1 VNIAAVPL
9 DLGKLVAPEHTVVV
23 TQECQN
29 GIIGEHAVLRD
40 LADAAGPMLEAGGR
54 LVAAAREAG
63 VMVIHCRVVRRPDG
77 KASSTNARMYKA
89 AQKAGIVLTNG
100 SVEAEVVPQL
110 GPDERD
116 IVLDRYHG
124 LGPMGGTDLDM
135 VCRNLGATTM
145 IGVGVSVNVGMLSLA
160 LDAVNHGYQLVMPR
174 DCVAGV
180 PQAYADDV
188 MANTIAMIG
197 TVTTADDIIGAWQ
210 GS

>member
-1 VNIAAVPL
+1 MAL
-9 DLGKLVAPEHTVVV
+9 ELGTLVAPSHTVLV

-29 GIIGEHAVLRD
+29 SIIGEHAVLRD
-40 LADAAGPMLEAGGR
+40 LADAAGPMLDAAGR
-54 LVAAAREAG
+54 LAAAARDAG
-63 VMVIHCRVVRRPDG
+63 VTVIHCRVVRRPDG

-89 AQKAGIVLTNG
+89 AQKAGIVLTQG

-135 VCRNLGATTM
+135 VCRNLGATTI
-145 IGVGVSVNVGMLSLA
+145 IGVGVSVNVGMLSLG
-160 LDAVNHGYQLVMPR
+160 LDVVNHGYQLVIPR

-180 PQAYADDV
+180 PASYAEDV
-188 MANTIAMIG
+188 LANTFAMIG
-197 TVTTADDIIGAWQ
+197 TVTTADEIIGAWK
-210 GS
+210 GA